1 MMYRTLNS
9 VKRFRSYE
17 LFFFFGA
24 IPHHE
29 RRRTGN
35 ADTTEVDG
43 KRIMASFLH
52 RSPIGEKEKGGT
64 EEQPSSRG
72 EYRSSLKDRIRQK
85 TFLLSH
91 ILDYR
96 VLVSFFFLF
105 FLFYMNRMMFFDE
118 K

>member
-1 MMYRTLNS
+1 MN
-9 VKRFRSYE
+9 
-17 LFFFFGA
+17 FFFFGA

-29 RRRTGN
+29 KRRTGN
-35 ADTTEVDG
+35 AHKTEVDG

-52 RSPIGEKEKGGT
+52 RSPIGEKEKGGK
-64 EEQPSSRG
+64 EEQQPLSRG

-85 TFLLSH
+85 TFFLSH

-105 FLFYMNRMMFFDE
+105 FLCYIKRMMFFDE